1 MNKLF
6 KPLSFLAA
14 LVFLAT
20 ACAPAAMDVAQAAPV
35 EITYEATL
43 GRPLSD
49 QSVAD
54 FIASNNCAQAGSFQL
69 CQPAGLA
76 LWTDADQTVRIVY
89 LYVSSSEGFAPYTG
103 ELPLGLAAVDTM
115 ADVEEKLGQPKEVHA
130 PQAGWIPG
138 LPDEGGSPDRTHY
151 WAVYNRF
158 GITIV
163 YNSPVGSDKNASI
176 HAILVN
182 E

>member
-1 MNKLF
+1 MNKYF
-6 KPLSFLAA
+6 KILSFLAA
-14 LVFLAT
+14 LAFLVT
-20 ACAPAAMDVAQAAPV
+20 ACIPSPVDIAQAAPE

-49 QSVAD
+49 QSVAE
-54 FIASNNCAQAGSFQL
+54 FIASNNCAQAGSFHL

-76 LWTDADQTVRIVY
+76 LWTDAGQTVKTVY
-89 LYVSSSEGFAPYTG
+89 LYVSNAEGFAPYKG
-103 ELPLGLAAVDTM
+103 ELPLGIAAADTM
-115 ADVEEKLGQPKEVHA
+115 ANVEEKLGQPKEVHA
-130 PQAGWIPG
+130 PQAGWTPG

-163 YNSPVGSDKNASI
+163 YNSPIASDKNASI

>member
-14 LVFLAT
+14 LAFLVT
-20 ACAPAAMDVAQAAPV
+20 ACIPSPVDIAQAAPA
-35 EITYEATL
+35 ELTYEATL

-49 QSVAD
+49 QSVVA
-54 FIASNNCAQAGSFQL
+54 FIISNNCAQVGSFHL

-76 LWTDADQTVRIVY
+76 LWTDADQTVRTVY
-89 LYVSSSEGFAPYTG
+89 LYVSSSEFAPYKG
-103 ELPLGLAAVDTM
+103 ELPLGLAAGDTM

-130 PQAGWIPG
+130 PQAGWVPG

-163 YNSPVGSDKNASI
+163 YNSPIASDKNASI

>member
-1 MNKLF
+1 MNKYF
-6 KPLSFLAA
+6 KTLSFLAA
-14 LVFLAT
+14 MAFLAA
-20 ACAPAAMDVAQAAPV
+20 ACAPSAMDAAQAAPV
-35 EITYEATL
+35 DVTYEATL
-43 GRPLSD
+43 GRSLSD

-54 FIASNNCAQAGSFQL
+54 FIASNNCAPAGSFQL

-76 LWTDADQTVRIVY
+76 LWTDADQTVKIVY
-89 LYVSSSEGFAPYTG
+89 LYVSNAKGFAPFKG
-103 ELPLGLAAVDTM
+103 ELPLGLAAADTM

-130 PQAGWIPG
+130 PQAGWTPG

-163 YNSPVGSDKNASI
+163 YNSPVPSDKNASI
-176 HAILVN
+176 QAILVN

>member
-1 MNKLF
+1 MNKYF
-6 KPLSFLAA
+6 KTLSLLAAMAFLAA
-14 LVFLAT
+14 
-20 ACAPAAMDVAQAAPV
+20 ACAPSAMGVAQAAPV
-35 EITYEATL
+35 ELTYEATL

-54 FIASNNCAQAGSFQL
+54 FIASNNCAQAGSFHL

-76 LWTDADQTVRIVY
+76 LWTDADQTVKTVY
-89 LYVSSSEGFAPYTG
+89 LYVSSFEGFAPYKG
-103 ELPLGLAAVDTM
+103 ELPLGLAAGDTM
-115 ADVEEKLGQPKEVHA
+115 ADVEEKLGQPREVYA
-130 PQAGWIPG
+130 PQAGWAPG

-158 GITIV
+158 GITVV
-163 YNSPVGSDKNASI
+163 YNSPVPSDKNASV